1 MRYKNKD
8 MIIKIRE
15 QKENLI
21 YLALWLILFIAPVIN
36 LYYRISSNSSLIF
49 EWKEIFDVWK
59 VYSIFLIA
67 FLIHN
72 FLIAPLL
79 IYKDKRGLYLTFTAC
94 LICAFT
100 IFQCTNHHIDKRHP
114 MPGDMDKGMIARP
127 RPPMEKGGLAPFDM
141 NKATPD
147 RHAPGGPNGKPGDMR
162 GHRDMHNEPP
172 LIFGQI
178 DVINS
183 IVMFLLLGMNLG
195 VKLYFKSSKVRKEME
210 DLEKH
215 SLALQLEYLKYQ
227 INPHFFMN
235 TLNNIHALVDIDPEK
250 AKSSIVELSKMMRYV
265 LYEGNKNLI
274 PLEREIPFLQNYI
287 TLMRMRYTD
296 KVKINVDIPK
306 NVPDKNIPPLMLISF
321 VENAFKHG
329 ISYMKESFINVKV
342 SVKDD
347 RLVFSCINSKAP
359 VATGEH
365 GGVGLE
371 NVKKRLQLI
380 YKDNYA
386 LHINDNDDTYEVTLD
401 IPLS

>member
-8 MIIKIRE
+8 MIMKLRE
-15 QKENLI
+15 QKENFI
-21 YLALWLILFIAPVIN
+21 YLALWLILYVTPVVN
-36 LYYRISSNSSLIF
+36 LYFRASSDSSIVF
-49 EWKEIFDVWK
+49 MWKEILDVWK
-59 VYSIFLIA
+59 VYTIFLIA

-79 IYKDKRGLYLTFTAC
+79 IYKDKRGLYLMFTGC
-94 LICAFT
+94 LLCAF
-100 IFQCTNHHIDKRHP
+100 IVFQCTNHKIDRRLP
-114 MPGDMDKGMIARP
+114 MPGDMDRGMAGKP
-127 RPPMEKGGLAPFDM
+127 RPPMDKGGTAPFDM
-141 NKATPD
+141 AKQKPNGHIL
-147 RHAPGGPNGKPGDMR
+147 RGPNGKPGDMR

-296 KVKINVDIPK
+296 KVKISVDIPK
-306 NVPDKNIPPLMLISF
+306 KVPDKNIPPLMLISF

-329 ISYMKESFINVKV
+329 VSYMKESFINVKV
-342 SVKDD
+342 AIDND
-347 RLVFSCINSKAP
+347 RLVFTCINSKAP
-359 VATGEH
+359 VATGVH

-371 NVKKRLQLI
+371 NVKKRLKLI
-380 YKDNYA
+380 YKDDYSM
-386 LHINDNDDTYEVTLD
+386 HINDNDDTYEVTLD